1 VPETSTSVTD
11 SLKAGNRVVAIG
23 IAAIVLVLVAAA
35 LFLFLNLPDANAFN
49 SKVEQLF
56 VDNNDLTSGAEIKL
70 LEILAQSG
78 TSFAQVLQSYRF
90 VIFVLLAFSTALLIA
105 ALVFLVTIIALNR
118 RISTIQKSGIQVASM
133 LISRESRAVYIN
145 DLEFQLTEAAMETIA
160 VLAEARLDDEVL
172 TGAQIEAVISGRSE
186 SDCDEAA
193 GATRIKRL
201 RDTLGNQLVSELLVK
216 TIARRGYVL
225 AVAKDAIRMI

>member
-1 VPETSTSVTD
+1 VPETSSSVTD
-11 SLKAGNRVVAIG
+11 SLKAGNRVVALG

-35 LFLFLNLPDANAFN
+35 LFLFLNLPDADQFN
-49 SKVEQLF
+49 RRVEQLF

-78 TSFAQVLQSYRF
+78 TSFAEVLQSYRI

-118 RISTIQKSGIQVASM
+118 RMSTIQKSGIQVASM
-133 LISRESRAVYIN
+133 LISREARAVYIN
-145 DLEFQLTEAAMETIA
+145 DLEFQLTEAAMETLA
-160 VLAEARLDDEVL
+160 VLAEARLDDDVL
-172 TGAQIEAVISGRSE
+172 TGAQIEAMISGRNVA
-186 SDCDEAA
+186 DCEEAA

-216 TIARRGYVL
+216 TVARRGYML